1 MTKKMKIIK
10 LTVLVCILI
19 LSNIFILQ
27 KANLSQDRIEFH
39 IELQAKQVDEFQI
52 FFSVENTWEEESSQK
67 FLYDTPGRI
76 QQISVKFPYG
86 IDKFRFDFGT
96 RPQEIEIQ
104 DIYISMYRKKWNLW
118 NKDNFQVIEAHQLEQ
133 HQDKVSVKTVGN
145 DSYLVFEINPS
156 FYRQEI
162 ELWYHTVNKALKI
175 LLCLVVDL
183 MILLVAVKSKSV
195 ILLLTDLSSNKMLI
209 WNLAKN
215 DFKTKYAGSYLGII
229 WAFINPI
236 ITILIYWFVFS
247 YGLKAGSP
255 VEGVPFILWFIAGL
269 IPWFFFQDALVNS
282 TNCMIE
288 YSYLVKKVVFKISV
302 LPIIKIL
309 SSLFVHVVFI
319 VFLLLIAVIYGV
331 RPSIIIL
338 QLIYYSLC
346 TFFLVLGIAYATSAI
361 VLFFKDLS
369 QIISILL
376 QIGMWMTPIMWS
388 YTIMPE
394 KYQWIVKLNPFF
406 YIVEGYRD
414 TLLVNVWFWERYF
427 QTAYFWI
434 IALTLFGTGA
444 LIFKKLKPH
453 FSDVL

>member
-1 MTKKMKIIK
+1 MKKTKIVKLII
-10 LTVLVCILI
+10 LVSVLI

-27 KANLSQDRIEFH
+27 KANLNSDRIRFH
-39 IELQAKQVDEFQI
+39 IDIEAKQVDEFQI
-52 FFSVENTWEEESSQK
+52 FIPKEGSWTEESSWK
-67 FLYDTPGRI
+67 FLYDTPENI
-76 QQISVKFPYG
+76 QQISLNFPYG
-86 IDKFRFDFGT
+86 TEKFRFDFGS
-96 RPQEIEIQ
+96 RPQ
-104 DIYISMYRKKWNLW
+104 DIIIKDSYVSLYRKKWSLW
-118 NKDNFQVIEAHQLEQ
+118 DEDNFEVVEAHQLERS
-133 HQDKVSVKTVGN
+133 QDKSSIKTVGN
-145 DSYLVFEINPS
+145 DAYLVFDIKPS
-156 FYRQEI
+156 FYEQEV
-162 ELWYHTVNKALKI
+162 ESWYHTVNRTIKI
-175 LLCLVVDL
+175 LLCLMVDV
-183 MILLVAVKSKSV
+183 LLLLIAVKSKSV
-195 ILLLTDLSSNKMLI
+195 IILLTDLKSNKSLI

-229 WAFINPI
+229 WAFINPVI
-236 ITILIYWFVFS
+236 VIFLYWFVFS

-255 VEGVPFILWFIAGL
+255 VEKVPFILWFMSGL
-269 IPWFFFQDALVNS
+269 VPWFFFQDALINS
-282 TNCMIE
+282 TNCMME

-309 SSLFVHVVFI
+309 SSLFVHVVF
-319 VFLLLIAVIYGV
+319 VAFLLVVAMTYGV
-331 RPSIIIL
+331 KPNVIVL
-338 QLIYYSLC
+338 QLVYYSLC
-346 TFFLVLGIAYATSAI
+346 TFFLVLGISYATSAI

-388 YTIMPE
+388 YTIVPE

-414 TLLVNVWFWERYF
+414 TLLLDVWFWERYF

-434 IALTLFGTGA
+434 VSLFCFGFGA